1 MEIVIKSLTE
11 ETIIIINEE
20 DIDKFIDAIYWF
32 LKDNYIQSNIT
43 IKKL

>member
-1 MEIVIKSLTE
+1 MEIIIKGLTK
-11 ETIIIINEE
+11 ETIIVINEE